1 MNILTSLFNYFNQID
16 YSTPVTSA
24 HLKDLTYSD
33 DYLKIYADIINKQ
46 IDHQRAHPGE
56 IRLRKGD
63 SGTPFTFTVI
73 NKDPYWIDIVIIVPK
88 KLPGALL
95 GDGSRQ
101 KVKSSITLHVTFLPT
116 NEITVLVNK
125 TALHRFK
132 TDVDCNSAMNT
143 VSIQKELISKLPH
156 TAKIASA
163 PTATRT
169 YTSKR
174 HKTRLEMD
182 TLRYETDLYYAIR
195 DRKVDK
201 AESLQVLIGLEE
213 TLQAIHDIGFV
224 HRDIKPENI
233 LIKSHEGYLNDF
245 DLTRKIGHQGSGSK
259 DEYIYWDACSH
270 AGIALPNTD
279 IYGLAVSAF
288 KILTDS
294 LQLNSSTTWLAG
306 HRQAEVY
313 FQNIFLHNF
322 PKLQLNKTLQTL
334 PELIQILDTHIQKQN
349 HPESIRNV
357 YRLLKAQGK
366 IIEVM
371 AREEKNSK
379 ELFNYYQT
387 NPSLHEDINTFL
399 ISAKSA
405 IPTLSTVQSLMAELR
420 EIHKILLG

>member
-1 MNILTSLFNYFNQID
+1 M
-16 YSTPVTSA
+16 
-24 HLKDLTYSD
+24 
-33 DYLKIYADIINKQ
+33 
-46 IDHQRAHPGE
+46 
-56 IRLRKGD
+56 
-63 SGTPFTFTVI
+63 
-73 NKDPYWIDIVIIVPK
+73 
-88 KLPGALL
+88 
-95 GDGSRQ
+95 
-101 KVKSSITLHVTFLPT
+101 
-116 NEITVLVNK
+116 
-125 TALHRFK
+125 
-132 TDVDCNSAMNT
+132 
-143 VSIQKELISKLPH
+143 
-156 TAKIASA
+156 
-163 PTATRT
+163 
-169 YTSKR
+169 
-174 HKTRLEMD
+174 
-182 TLRYETDLYYAIR
+182 
-195 DRKVDK
+195 
-201 AESLQVLIGLEE
+201 
-213 TLQAIHDIGFV
+213 
-224 HRDIKPENI
+224 
-233 LIKSHEGYLNDF
+233 
-245 DLTRKIGHQGSGSK
+245 
-259 DEYIYWDACSH
+259 
-270 AGIALPNTD
+270 
-279 IYGLAVSAF
+279 SAF